1 MICGMFTERVFERL
15 KPAFEGARDP
25 ERAAGQQ
32 AYMRDQ
38 FPYLGLTLPVVR
50 KLSWSVLAGLPPPGD
65 DELREVALRCWAMPE
80 REYQYFACELLR
92 SVPPAPTFLGTLR
105 QLITTKSWWD
115 TVDPLATRVT
125 GDLVRRNPSLAET
138 MDSWAADEN
147 LWLVRTAILHQLHWG
162 TETDTR
168 RLFSYCTS
176 QAAHQDFFIRKA
188 IGWAL
193 RHYARTDPSAVR
205 AYIDAHRSVL
215 SSLSVR
221 EATKHL

>member
-1 MICGMFTERVFERL
+1 MVTEQVFERL
-15 KPAFEGARDP
+15 RPAFESERDP
-25 ERAAGQQ
+25 ARAAGQQ

-38 FPYLGLTLPVVR
+38 FPYLGLTLPQVR
-50 KLSWSVLAGLPPPGD
+50 KVARQVMSGLPPPSED
-65 DELREVALRCWAMPE
+65 DLREIVARCWAMPE
-80 REYQYFACELLR
+80 REFQYFGMEVLR
-92 SVPPAPTFLGTLR
+92 ADAVGPDFLPTLR
-105 QLITTKSWWD
+105 TLITTKSWWD
-115 TVDPLATRVT
+115 TVDHLSTRVV
-125 GDLVRRNPSLAET
+125 GDLVHRHRSLVPA
-138 MDSWAADEN
+138 MDSWSADDDM
-147 LWLVRTAILHQLHWG
+147 WVVRSAILHQLHWG

-205 AYIDAHRSVL
+205 AYVDAHRDVL
-215 SSLSVR
+215 NSLSVR

>member
-1 MICGMFTERVFERL
+1 MFSEQVFERL
-15 KPAFEGARDP
+15 KPAFEAARDP

-50 KLSWSVLAGLPPPGD
+50 KVSRDVLRGLPRPAD
-65 DELREVALRCWAMPE
+65 DDLREVALRCWDLPE
-80 REYQYFACELLR
+80 REWQYFACELLR
-92 SVPPAPTFLGTLR
+92 AKPPAGPDFLATLR

-125 GDLVRRNPSLAET
+125 GDLVREHPALAHD
-138 MDSWAADEN
+138 MDAWSAEEN
-147 LWLVRTAILHQLHWG
+147 MWLVRTAILHQLHWG
-162 TETDTR
+162 AETDTR
-168 RLFSYCTS
+168 RLFSYCAN
-176 QAAHQDFFIRKA
+176 QASHRDFFVRKA

-205 AYIDAHRSVL
+205 AYVDAHRDVL
-215 SSLSVR
+215 SGLSIR